1 MRHYANTREGLQ
13 QCVKDQFGRN
23 VEPVSIEPV
32 SLSGDLGGDIT
43 MENQYNKKAVHF
55 GAGKIGRGFIA
66 ELLHDSGY
74 EIIFGDVVDELVDLV
89 NKEHEY
95 PLFLIDHNYEEKTID
110 HVVAYSNIKNP
121 EKLIDAMC
129 EAEIITTSVMA
140 TNLPKVAPLITE
152 GFKKRLKENKNKAIV
167 MACENA
173 MMGTDILK
181 KAMIET
187 NILSEE
193 ELDSIAVFPNTVVDR
208 MVFGG
213 VHNGKEGI
221 EVGDAYELVI
231 EKNKLIDPNYEP
243 IKGAE
248 YVNDLM
254 MYLQRKIYIINCGH
268 AIAGY
273 YGQAL
278 KGYEIVQDSLR
289 DPELIP
295 QIREAMLESASA
307 LEKKYGFTHESLV
320 DYMETMMVKR
330 FTTPGVVD
338 PISRVSREPIR
349 KIAPN
354 DRIMGPA
361 NNCEEYGLDNT
372 YLLKGVACAL
382 KFKSEG
388 DAQAEELQNFI
399 KENGVEEAIV
409 KYTGVEKGIRMYNAI
424 LEEYAKL

>member
-1 MRHYANTREGLQ
+1 
-13 QCVKDQFGRN
+13 
-23 VEPVSIEPV
+23 
-32 SLSGDLGGDIT
+32 

-74 EIIFGDVVDELVDLV
+74 EVIFGDVVDELVNLV

-95 PLFLIDHNYEEKTID
+95 PLFLIDHNYEEKIID

-121 EKLIDAMC
+121 EKLVDAMC

-152 GFKKRLKENKNKAIV
+152 GLKKRLKENKNKAIV

-193 ELDSIAVFPNTVVDR
+193 ELDSIAVFPNTAVDR

-248 YVNDLM
+248 YVDDLM

-409 KYTGVEKGIRMYNAI
+409 KYTGVEKGSRMYNAI
-424 LEEYAKL
+424 LEEYAKI

>member
-1 MRHYANTREGLQ
+1 MNI
-13 QCVKDQFGRN
+13 
-23 VEPVSIEPV
+23 VETNNRFI
-32 SLSGDLGGDIT
+32 
-43 MENQYNKKAVHF
+43 KKAVHL

-74 EIIFGDVVDELVDLV
+74 EVVFGDVVDELVNLV
-89 NKEHEY
+89 NKEHKY
-95 PLFLIDHNYEEKTID
+95 PLFLIDHNFEEKTID
-110 HVVAYSNIKNP
+110 HVIAYSNIKDAD
-121 EKLIDAMC
+121 KLIDAMC

-140 TNLPKVAPLITE
+140 TNLPKVAPLIAK
-152 GFKKRLKENKNKAIV
+152 GLKKRLEQGKDKAIV

-173 MMGTDILK
+173 IMGTDILK
-181 KAMIET
+181 NAMIET
-187 NILSEE
+187 KILTEDQI
-193 ELDSIAVFPNTVVDR
+193 DSIGAFPNTAVDR
-208 MVFGG
+208 MVFSG

-221 EVGDAYELVI
+221 EIGDAFELVI
-231 EKNKLIDPNYEP
+231 EKGKLIDPNSEP

-248 YVNDLM
+248 YVDDLM

-278 KGYEIVQDSLR
+278 KGYDIVQDALR
-289 DPELIP
+289 DPDLLP
-295 QIREAMLESASA
+295 QIRTAMLESASA

-320 DYMETMMVKR
+320 EYMETMMVKR

-349 KIAPN
+349 KISPN

-382 KFKSEG
+382 KFESDG
-388 DAQAEELQNFI
+388 DLQAEELQNYI
-399 KENGVEEAIV
+399 AENGIEEAIV
-409 KYTGVEKGIRMYNAI
+409 KYTGVQKGSRMYNVI
-424 LEEYAKL
+424 LEEYKKIN

>member
-1 MRHYANTREGLQ
+1 MGNFE
-13 QCVKDQFGRN
+13 
-23 VEPVSIEPV
+23 
-32 SLSGDLGGDIT
+32 
-43 MENQYNKKAVHF
+43 KKAVHF

-74 EIIFGDVVDELVDLV
+74 EVIFGDVVEELVDLV
-89 NKEHEY
+89 NKDHEY
-95 PLFLIDHNYEEKTID
+95 PLFLIDHNYKEKIID
-110 HVVAYSNIKNP
+110 HVIAYSNIKDSD
-121 EKLIDAMC
+121 KLIDAMC

-140 TNLPKVAPLITE
+140 TNLSKVAPLITN
-152 GFKKRLKENKNKAIV
+152 GLKKRLEQGKGKVIV

-173 MMGTDILK
+173 IMGTDILK
-181 KAMIET
+181 NAMIDT
-187 NILSEE
+187 KILSEE
-193 ELDSIAVFPNTVVDR
+193 QINSIGVFPNTAVDR
-208 MVFGG
+208 MVFSGT
-213 VHNGKEGI
+213 HNGKEGI

-231 EKNKLIDPNYEP
+231 EKNKLTNPDSEP

-248 YVNDLM
+248 YVDDIM

-273 YGQAL
+273 LGQAL
-278 KGYEIVQDSLR
+278 KGYDIVQDSLR
-289 DPELIP
+289 DPDLLP
-295 QIREAMLESASA
+295 QIRTAMLESASA

-320 DYMETMMVKR
+320 EYMETMMIKR

-361 NNCEEYGLDNT
+361 NNCEEYGLDNRF
-372 YLLKGVACAL
+372 LLKGVACAL

-388 DAQAEELQNFI
+388 DIQAEELQKYI
-399 KENGVEEAIV
+399 KNNGIESAIV
-409 KYTGVEKGIRMYNAI
+409 KYTGVEKGSRMFNVI
-424 LEEYAKL
+424 LDEWNNI

>member
-1 MRHYANTREGLQ
+1 M
-13 QCVKDQFGRN
+13 
-23 VEPVSIEPV
+23 
-32 SLSGDLGGDIT
+32 
-43 MENQYNKKAVHF
+43 KKAIHF

-74 EIIFGDVVDELVDLV
+74 EIIFGDVVDELLDSI
-89 NKEHEY
+89 NKEHQY
-95 PLFLIDHNYEEKTID
+95 PLFLIDHNYEEKIIN
-110 HVVAYSNIKNP
+110 HVSAYSNIKDSD
-121 EKLIDAMC
+121 KLIDEMC
-129 EAEIITTSVMA
+129 QAEIITTSVMA
-140 TNLPKVAPLITE
+140 TNLSKVAPLITK
-152 GFKKRLKENKNKAIV
+152 GLQKRLAQTKDKVIV

-173 MMGTDILK
+173 IMGTDILK

-187 NILSEE
+187 NILTEE
-193 ELDSIAVFPNTVVDR
+193 ELDSIAVFPNTAVDR

-221 EVGDAYELVI
+221 EIGDAYELVI
-231 EKNKLIDPNYEP
+231 EKNKLVDPTLQP

-248 YVNDLM
+248 YVDDLM

-273 YGQAL
+273 YGQVF
-278 KGYEIVQDSLR
+278 KNYEIVQDSLR
-289 DPELIP
+289 DPDLLP
-295 QIREAMLESASA
+295 QIRQAMLESAAA
-307 LEKKYGFTHESLV
+307 LEKKYGFSHDDLV
-320 DYMETMMVKR
+320 EYMETMMIKR

-349 KIAPN
+349 KIAAN

-361 NNCEEYGLDNT
+361 NLCEEYGLDNT

-382 KFKSEG
+382 KYKSEG
-388 DAQAEELQNFI
+388 DAQAEELQNYI

-409 KYTGVEKGIRMYNAI
+409 KYTEASKDSRIYNVI
-424 LEEYAKL
+424 LEEYNKIKEE

>member
-1 MRHYANTREGLQ
+1 M
-13 QCVKDQFGRN
+13 
-23 VEPVSIEPV
+23 
-32 SLSGDLGGDIT
+32 
-43 MENQYNKKAVHF
+43 KKAIHF

-74 EIIFGDVVDELVDLV
+74 EIIFGDVVDEVVDLI
-89 NKEHEY
+89 NKDHEY
-95 PLFLIDHNYEEKTID
+95 PLFLIDHNYEEKIIN
-110 HVVAYSNIKNP
+110 HVSAYSNIKDSD
-121 EKLIDAMC
+121 KLIDEMC

-140 TNLPKVAPLITE
+140 TNLSKVAPLIAK
-152 GFKKRLKENKNKAIV
+152 GLQKRMEQTKDKVIV

-173 MMGTDILK
+173 IMGTDILK
-181 KAMIET
+181 KAIIET
-187 NILSEE
+187 NTLTEDEI
-193 ELDSIAVFPNTVVDR
+193 DSIAVFPNTAVDR

-221 EVGDAYELVI
+221 EIGDAYELVI
-231 EKNKLIDPNYEP
+231 EKNKLIDPTSQP

-248 YVNDLM
+248 YVDDLM

-273 YGQAL
+273 YGQVF
-278 KGYEIVQDSLR
+278 KNYEIVQDSLR
-289 DPELIP
+289 DPELLP
-295 QIREAMLESASA
+295 QIRQAMLESAAA
-307 LEKKYGFTHESLV
+307 LEKKYGFSHDDLV
-320 DYMETMMVKR
+320 EYMETMMIKR

-361 NNCEEYGLDNT
+361 NLCEDYGLDNT

-382 KFKSEG
+382 KYKSEG
-388 DAQAEELQNFI
+388 DAQAEELQNYI

-409 KYTGVEKGIRMYNAI
+409 KYTGSQKDSRIFNTI
-424 LEEYAKL
+424 LEEYNKLK

>member
-1 MRHYANTREGLQ
+1 MNNQENLETNKS
-13 QCVKDQFGRN
+13 VK
-23 VEPVSIEPV
+23 
-32 SLSGDLGGDIT
+32 T
-43 MENQYNKKAVHF
+43 AVHF

-74 EIIFGDVVDELVDLV
+74 EVIFGDVVDELIDLV
-89 NKEHEY
+89 NKNHEY
-95 PLFLIDHNYEEKTID
+95 PLFLIDHNYEEKIID
-110 HVVAYSNIKNP
+110 HVSAYSNIKNE
-121 EKLIDAMC
+121 EKLIDAMVD
-129 EAEIITTSVMA
+129 AEIITTSVMA
-140 TNLPKVAPLITE
+140 TNLSKVAPLITR
-152 GFKKRLKENKNKAIV
+152 GLKKRLELGKGKVIV

-173 MMGTDILK
+173 IMGTDILK
-181 KAMIET
+181 NAMIET
-187 NILSEE
+187 KILTEE
-193 ELDSIAVFPNTVVDR
+193 QIDAIGVFPNTAVDR

-221 EVGDAYELVI
+221 EIGDAFELVI
-231 EKNKLIDPNYEP
+231 EKNKLIDPKSEP

-248 YVNDLM
+248 YVDDLM

-273 YGQAL
+273 YGQVL

-289 DPELIP
+289 DPELLP

-320 DYMETMMVKR
+320 EYMETMMVKR

-349 KIAPN
+349 KISPN

-382 KFKSEG
+382 KYKSEG
-388 DAQAEELQNFI
+388 DIQAEELQSYIAN
-399 KENGVEEAIV
+399 NGVEAAIV
-409 KYTGVEKGIRMYNAI
+409 KYTGAQKNSRMYNVI
-424 LEEYAKL
+424 LDEYKKLDS

>member
-1 MRHYANTREGLQ
+1 
-13 QCVKDQFGRN
+13 
-23 VEPVSIEPV
+23 
-32 SLSGDLGGDIT
+32 

-74 EIIFGDVVDELVDLV
+74 EVIFGDVVDELVDLV

-95 PLFLIDHNYEEKTID
+95 PLFLIDHNYEEKIIN

-121 EKLIDAMC
+121 EKLIEAMC

-152 GFKKRLKENKNKAIV
+152 GLKKRLEQNQNKAIV

-193 ELDSIAVFPNTVVDR
+193 ELDSIAVFPNTAVDR
-208 MVFGG
+208 MVFCGI
-213 VHNGKEGI
+213 HNGKEGI

-248 YVNDLM
+248 YVDDLM

-382 KFKSEG
+382 KFKSDG
-388 DAQAEELQNFI
+388 DAQAEELQNYI

-409 KYTGVEKGIRMYNAI
+409 KYTGVEKGSRMYNVI

>member
-1 MRHYANTREGLQ
+1 
-13 QCVKDQFGRN
+13 
-23 VEPVSIEPV
+23 
-32 SLSGDLGGDIT
+32 

-74 EIIFGDVVDELVDLV
+74 EVIFGDVVDKLVDLV

-95 PLFLIDHNYEEKTID
+95 PLFLIDHNYEEKIID
-110 HVVAYSNIKNP
+110 HVIAYSNIKNP

-152 GFKKRLKENKNKAIV
+152 GLKKRLEQNHNKAIV

-187 NILSEE
+187 NILTEE
-193 ELDSIAVFPNTVVDR
+193 ELDSIAVFPNTAVDR

-231 EKNKLIDPNYEP
+231 EKNKLIDPDSEP

-248 YVNDLM
+248 YVDDLM

-361 NNCEEYGLDNT
+361 NNCEEYRLDNT

-382 KFKSEG
+382 KFKSDG
-388 DAQAEELQNFI
+388 DAQAEELQNYI

-409 KYTGVEKGIRMYNAI
+409 KYTGVEKGSRMYNVI

>member
-1 MRHYANTREGLQ
+1 M
-13 QCVKDQFGRN
+13 
-23 VEPVSIEPV
+23 
-32 SLSGDLGGDIT
+32 
-43 MENQYNKKAVHF
+43 KKAIHF

-74 EIIFGDVVDELVDLV
+74 EIIFGDVVDELVDSI
-89 NKEHEY
+89 NKEHQY
-95 PLFLIDHNYEEKTID
+95 PLFLIDHNYEEKIIN
-110 HVVAYSNIKNP
+110 HVSAYSNIKDSD
-121 EKLIDAMC
+121 KLIDEMC
-129 EAEIITTSVMA
+129 QAEIITTSVMA
-140 TNLPKVAPLITE
+140 TNLSKVAPLIAK
-152 GFKKRLKENKNKAIV
+152 GLQKRLEQTKDKVIV

-173 MMGTDILK
+173 IMGTDILK

-187 NILSEE
+187 NILTEE
-193 ELDSIAVFPNTVVDR
+193 ELDSIAVFPNTAVDR

-221 EVGDAYELVI
+221 EIGDAYELVI
-231 EKNKLIDPNYEP
+231 EKNKLEDPNSQP

-248 YVNDLM
+248 YVDDLM

-273 YGQAL
+273 YGQVF
-278 KGYEIVQDSLR
+278 KNYEIVQDSLR
-289 DPELIP
+289 DPDLLP
-295 QIREAMLESASA
+295 QIRQAMLESAAA
-307 LEKKYGFTHESLV
+307 LEKKYGFSHDDLV
-320 DYMETMMVKR
+320 EYMETMMIKR

-349 KIAPN
+349 KIAAN

-361 NNCEEYGLDNT
+361 NLCEEYGLDNT

-382 KFKSEG
+382 KYKSEG
-388 DAQAEELQNFI
+388 DAQAEELQNYI

-409 KYTGVEKGIRMYNAI
+409 KYTEASKDSRIYNVI
-424 LEEYAKL
+424 LEEYNKIKEE

>member
-1 MRHYANTREGLQ
+1 
-13 QCVKDQFGRN
+13 
-23 VEPVSIEPV
+23 
-32 SLSGDLGGDIT
+32 
-43 MENQYNKKAVHF
+43 MENQFTKKAVHF

-74 EIIFGDVVDELVDLV
+74 EVVFGDVVEELVDIV
-89 NKEHEY
+89 NKNHEY
-95 PLFLIDHNYEEKTID
+95 PLFLIDHNFEEKVID
-110 HVVAYSNIKNP
+110 HVVAYSNITDSD
-121 EKLIDAMC
+121 KLIDAMC

-140 TNLPKVAPLITE
+140 TNLPKVAPLIAN
-152 GFKKRLKENKNKAIV
+152 GLKKRLELGKDKAIV

-173 MMGTDILK
+173 IMGTDILK

-193 ELDSIAVFPNTVVDR
+193 QLDSIAVFPNTAVDR
-208 MVFGG
+208 MVFSG

-221 EVGDAYELVI
+221 EVGDAFELVI
-231 EKNKLIDPNYEP
+231 EKGKLIDPNSEP

-248 YVNDLM
+248 YVDDIM

-289 DPELIP
+289 DEELLP

-320 DYMETMMVKR
+320 EYMETMMIKR

-361 NNCEEYGLDNT
+361 NNCEEYGLDNS

-388 DAQAEELQNFI
+388 DVQAEELQKYI
-399 KENGVEEAIV
+399 QDNGVESAIV
-409 KYTGVEKGIRMYNAI
+409 KYTGVPKDSRMYNVI
-424 LEEYAKL
+424 LEEYKKL

>member
-1 MRHYANTREGLQ
+1 
-13 QCVKDQFGRN
+13 
-23 VEPVSIEPV
+23 
-32 SLSGDLGGDIT
+32 
-43 MENQYNKKAVHF
+43 MENIEIIKSKEKFTKKAVHL

-74 EIIFGDVVDELVDLV
+74 EVIFGDVVEELVDLV
-89 NKEHEY
+89 NKEHKY
-95 PLFLIDHNYEEKTID
+95 PLFLIDHNYEEKIID
-110 HVVAYSNIKNP
+110 HVTAYSNIKDTD
-121 EKLIDAMC
+121 KLIDEMC
-129 EAEIITTSVMA
+129 DAEIITTSVMA
-140 TNLPKVAPLITE
+140 TNLSKVAPLITM
-152 GFKKRLKENKNKAIV
+152 GLKKRLEQGKDKAIV

-173 MMGTDILK
+173 IMGTDILK
-181 KAMIET
+181 NAMIET
-187 NILSEE
+187 KILTEE
-193 ELDSIAVFPNTVVDR
+193 QINSIGVFPNTAVDR

-213 VHNGKEGI
+213 THNGKEGI
-221 EVGDAYELVI
+221 EIGDAFELVI
-231 EKNKLIDPNYEP
+231 EKNKLINPNYEP

-248 YVNDLM
+248 YVDDIM

-273 YGQAL
+273 FGQVL

-289 DPELIP
+289 DPDLLP

-307 LEKKYGFTHESLV
+307 LEKKYGFTHESLIE
-320 DYMETMMVKR
+320 YMETMMVKR

-338 PISRVSREPIR
+338 TISRVSREPIR

-382 KFKSEG
+382 KFKAEG
-388 DAQAEELQNFI
+388 DLQAEELQSFI
-399 KENGVEEAIV
+399 AENGVEAAIV
-409 KYTGVEKGIRMYNAI
+409 KYTGVEKDSHMYNVI
-424 LEEYAKL
+424 LEEYKKLN

>member
-1 MRHYANTREGLQ
+1 M
-13 QCVKDQFGRN
+13 
-23 VEPVSIEPV
+23 
-32 SLSGDLGGDIT
+32 
-43 MENQYNKKAVHF
+43 KKAVHF

-74 EIIFGDVVDELVDLV
+74 EVIFGDVVDELIDLV
-89 NKEHEY
+89 NKNHKY
-95 PLFLIDHNYEEKTID
+95 SLFLIDHDYEEKIID
-110 HVVAYSNIKNP
+110 NVIAYSNIKDAD
-121 EKLIDAMC
+121 KLIDEMC

-140 TNLPKVAPLITE
+140 TNLPKVAPLITM
-152 GFKKRLKENKNKAIV
+152 GLKKRFEQGKGKVII

-173 MMGTDILK
+173 IMGTDILK
-181 KAMIET
+181 NAMIET
-187 NILSEE
+187 KILTKEQI
-193 ELDSIAVFPNTVVDR
+193 DSVAVFPNTAVDR

-213 VHNGKEGI
+213 VHNGTEGI
-221 EVGDAYELVI
+221 EIGDAFELVI
-231 EKNKLIDPNYEP
+231 EKGKLENPDSEP

-248 YVNDLM
+248 YVEDIM

-273 YGQAL
+273 FGQAL

-289 DPELIP
+289 DPELLP

-307 LEKKYGFTHESLV
+307 LEKKYGFSHDSLV
-320 DYMETMMVKR
+320 EYMETMMVKR

-349 KIAPN
+349 KISPN

-361 NNCEEYGLDNT
+361 NNCEQYGLENR

-388 DAQAEELQNFI
+388 DLQAEELQNYI
-399 KENGVEEAIV
+399 LNNGVEEAIV
-409 KYTGVEKGIRMYNAI
+409 KYTGAQRDSHIFNVI
-424 LEEYAKL
+424 LEEYNKIK

>member
-1 MRHYANTREGLQ
+1 
-13 QCVKDQFGRN
+13 
-23 VEPVSIEPV
+23 
-32 SLSGDLGGDIT
+32 
-43 MENQYNKKAVHF
+43 MENKEFNKKAVHF

-74 EIIFGDVVDELVDLV
+74 EIVFGDVVDELVDAV
-89 NKEHEY
+89 NKNHKY
-95 PLFLIDHNYEEKTID
+95 YLFLIDHNFEEKIID
-110 HVVAYSNIKNP
+110 HVTAYSNIKDAD
-121 EKLIDAMC
+121 KLIDAMC

-140 TNLPKVAPLITE
+140 TNLSKIAPLITM
-152 GFKKRLKENKNKAIV
+152 GLKKRLEQGKGKVIV

-173 MMGTDILK
+173 IMGTDILK
-181 KAMIET
+181 KAMVET
-187 NILSEE
+187 EILTEE
-193 ELDSIAVFPNTVVDR
+193 QIDAIGVFPNTAVDR
-208 MVFGG
+208 MVFSGE
-213 VHNGKEGI
+213 HNGKEGI
-221 EVGDAYELVI
+221 EVGDAFELVI
-231 EKNKLIDPNYEP
+231 EKDKLIDFNSEP

-248 YVNDLM
+248 YVDDIM

-273 YGQAL
+273 YGQVL
-278 KGYEIVQDSLR
+278 KGYDIVQDSLR
-289 DPELIP
+289 DPELLP
-295 QIREAMLESASA
+295 QIRSAMLESASA

-320 DYMETMMVKR
+320 EYMETMMVKR

-388 DAQAEELQNFI
+388 DLQADELQKFI
-399 KENGVEEAIV
+399 AENGVEAAIV
-409 KYTGVEKGIRMYNAI
+409 KYTGVKKDSHMYNVI
-424 LEEYAKL
+424 LDEYKKLI

>member
-1 MRHYANTREGLQ
+1 
-13 QCVKDQFGRN
+13 
-23 VEPVSIEPV
+23 
-32 SLSGDLGGDIT
+32 
-43 MENQYNKKAVHF
+43 MEYQYNKKAVHF

-74 EIIFGDVVDELVDLV
+74 EVIFGDVVDELVDLV

-95 PLFLIDHNYEEKTID
+95 PLFLIDHNYEEKIID
-110 HVVAYSNIKNP
+110 HVIAYSNIKNP

-152 GFKKRLKENKNKAIV
+152 GLKKRLEQNQNKAIV

-187 NILSEE
+187 NILTEE
-193 ELDSIAVFPNTVVDR
+193 ELDSIAVFPNTAVDR

-213 VHNGKEGI
+213 IHNGKEGI

-231 EKNKLIDPNYEP
+231 EKNKLIDPNSEP

-248 YVNDLM
+248 YVDDLM

-307 LEKKYGFTHESLV
+307 LEIKYGFTHESLV

-330 FTTPGVVD
+330 FTTPGVED

-382 KFKSEG
+382 KFKSDG

-409 KYTGVEKGIRMYNAI
+409 KYTGVEKGSRMFNVI

>member
-1 MRHYANTREGLQ
+1 
-13 QCVKDQFGRN
+13 
-23 VEPVSIEPV
+23 
-32 SLSGDLGGDIT
+32 
-43 MENQYNKKAVHF
+43 MENQFTKKAVHF

-74 EIIFGDVVDELVDLV
+74 EVVFGDVVEELVDIV
-89 NKEHEY
+89 NKNHEY
-95 PLFLIDHNYEEKTID
+95 PLFLIDHNFEEKVID
-110 HVVAYSNIKNP
+110 HVVAYSNITDSD
-121 EKLIDAMC
+121 KLIEAMC

-140 TNLPKVAPLITE
+140 TNLPKVAPLIAN
-152 GFKKRLKENKNKAIV
+152 GLKKRLELGKDKAIV

-173 MMGTDILK
+173 IMGTDILK

-193 ELDSIAVFPNTVVDR
+193 QLNSIAVFPNTAVDR
-208 MVFGG
+208 MVFNG

-221 EVGDAYELVI
+221 EVGDAFELVI
-231 EKNKLIDPNYEP
+231 EKGKLIDPNSEP

-248 YVNDLM
+248 YVDDIM

-289 DPELIP
+289 DEELLP

-307 LEKKYGFTHESLV
+307 LEKKYGFSHESLV
-320 DYMETMMVKR
+320 EYMETMMIKR

-361 NNCEEYGLDNT
+361 NNCEEYGLDNS

-388 DAQAEELQNFI
+388 DAQAEELQKYI
-399 KENGVEEAIV
+399 QDNGVESAIV
-409 KYTGVEKGIRMYNAI
+409 KYTGVPEDSRMYNVI
-424 LEEYAKL
+424 LEEYKKL

>member
-1 MRHYANTREGLQ
+1 
-13 QCVKDQFGRN
+13 
-23 VEPVSIEPV
+23 
-32 SLSGDLGGDIT
+32 

-74 EIIFGDVVDELVDLV
+74 EVIFGDVVDELVDLV

-95 PLFLIDHNYEEKTID
+95 SLFLIDHNYEEKIID

-121 EKLIDAMC
+121 EKLVDAMC
-129 EAEIITTSVMA
+129 EAGIITTSVMA

-152 GFKKRLKENKNKAIV
+152 GLKKRLKENKNKAIV

-193 ELDSIAVFPNTVVDR
+193 ELDSIAVFPNTAVDR

-248 YVNDLM
+248 YVDDLM

-320 DYMETMMVKR
+320 DYMETMMIKR

-409 KYTGVEKGIRMYNAI
+409 KYTGVEKGSRMYNAI

>member
-1 MRHYANTREGLQ
+1 MNI
-13 QCVKDQFGRN
+13 
-23 VEPVSIEPV
+23 VE
-32 SLSGDLGGDIT
+32 T
-43 MENQYNKKAVHF
+43 NNRFNKKAVHF

-74 EIIFGDVVDELVDLV
+74 EVVFGDVVDELVDLV
-89 NKEHEY
+89 NKNREY
-95 PLFLIDHNYEEKTID
+95 PLFLIDHNFEEKIIN
-110 HVVAYSNIKNP
+110 HVIAFSNIKD
-121 EKLIDAMC
+121 EDKLIDAMC

-140 TNLPKVAPLITE
+140 TNLSKVAPLIAK
-152 GFKKRLKENKNKAIV
+152 GLNKRLEQGKGKVIV

-173 MMGTDILK
+173 IMGTDILK
-181 KAMIET
+181 NAMIET
-187 NILSEE
+187 KILTEE
-193 ELDSIAVFPNTVVDR
+193 QLDSIGVFPNIAVDR
-208 MVFGG
+208 MVFSG

-221 EVGDAYELVI
+221 EIGDAFELVI
-231 EKNKLIDPNYEP
+231 EKGKLINPNSEP

-248 YVNDLM
+248 YVDDLM

-273 YGQAL
+273 YGQVL
-278 KGYEIVQDSLR
+278 KGYDIVQDALR
-289 DPELIP
+289 DPELLP
-295 QIREAMLESASA
+295 QIRTAMLESASA

-320 DYMETMMVKR
+320 EYMETMMVKR

-349 KIAPN
+349 KISPN

-382 KFKSEG
+382 KYKSEG
-388 DAQAEELQNFI
+388 DLQAEELQNYI
-399 KENGVEEAIV
+399 AENGIEEAIV
-409 KYTGVEKGIRMYNAI
+409 KYTGVQKGSRMYNVI
-424 LEEYAKL
+424 LEEYRKL

>member
-1 MRHYANTREGLQ
+1 MMKKTEI
-13 QCVKDQFGRN
+13 KEKF
-23 VEPVSIEPV
+23 
-32 SLSGDLGGDIT
+32 
-43 MENQYNKKAVHF
+43 MKKAVHF

-74 EIIFGDVVDELVDLV
+74 EIVFGDVVDELVEIV
-89 NKEHEY
+89 NKNHEY
-95 PLFLIDHNYEEKTID
+95 PLFLIDHNYQEKIID
-110 HVVAYSNIKNP
+110 HVIAYSNIKDSD
-121 EKLIDAMC
+121 KLIDAMC
-129 EAEIITTSVMA
+129 EAEIITTSVMT
-140 TNLPKVAPLITE
+140 TNLPKVAPLIAM
-152 GFKKRLKENKNKAIV
+152 GLKKRLEHGKGKVIV

-173 MMGTDILK
+173 IMGTDILK

-187 NILSEE
+187 NVLTEE
-193 ELDSIAVFPNTVVDR
+193 QLDAVGVFPNTAVDR

-221 EVGDAYELVI
+221 EVGDAFELVI
-231 EKNKLIDPNYEP
+231 EKNKLIDPKSEP
-243 IKGAE
+243 IKCAE
-248 YVNDLM
+248 YVDDIM

-273 YGQAL
+273 YGQVL
-278 KGYEIVQDSLR
+278 KGYDIVQDALR
-289 DPELIP
+289 DPELLP

-320 DYMETMMVKR
+320 EYMETMMIKR

-349 KIAPN
+349 KISPN

-388 DAQAEELQNFI
+388 DLQAEELQNYI
-399 KENGVEEAIV
+399 AENGVEEAIV
-409 KYTGVEKGIRMYNAI
+409 KYTGVQKDSRMYNVI
-424 LEEYAKL
+424 LDEYKKLNYDI

>member
-1 MRHYANTREGLQ
+1 
-13 QCVKDQFGRN
+13 
-23 VEPVSIEPV
+23 
-32 SLSGDLGGDIT
+32 
-43 MENQYNKKAVHF
+43 MENQDNKKAVHF

-74 EIIFGDVVDELVDLV
+74 EVIFGDVVDELVDLV

-95 PLFLIDHNYEEKTID
+95 PLFLIDHNYEEKIID
-110 HVVAYSNIKNP
+110 HVVADSDIKNP

-152 GFKKRLKENKNKAIV
+152 GLKKRLKENKNKAIV

-187 NILSEE
+187 NILTEE
-193 ELDSIAVFPNTVVDR
+193 ELDSIAVFPNTAVDR

-231 EKNKLIDPNYEP
+231 EKNKLIDPNSEP

-248 YVNDLM
+248 YVDDLM

-273 YGQAL
+273 YGQVL

-382 KFKSEG
+382 KFKSDG

-409 KYTGVEKGIRMYNAI
+409 KYTGVEKGSRMFNVI

>member
-1 MRHYANTREGLQ
+1 
-13 QCVKDQFGRN
+13 
-23 VEPVSIEPV
+23 
-32 SLSGDLGGDIT
+32 
-43 MENQYNKKAVHF
+43 MENNDIIKSKEKFTKKAVHF

-74 EIIFGDVVDELVDLV
+74 EVVFGDVVEELVNLV
-89 NKEHEY
+89 NKEHKY
-95 PLFLIDHNYEEKTID
+95 PLFLIDHNYEEKIID
-110 HVVAYSNIKNP
+110 HVTAYSNIKDAD
-121 EKLIDAMC
+121 KLIDAMC
-129 EAEIITTSVMA
+129 DAEIITTSVMA
-140 TNLPKVAPLITE
+140 TNLSKVAPLITM
-152 GFKKRLKENKNKAIV
+152 GLKKRLEQGKGKAIV

-173 MMGTDILK
+173 IMGTDILK
-181 KAMIET
+181 NAMIET
-187 NILSEE
+187 NILTEE
-193 ELDSIAVFPNTVVDR
+193 QINSIGVFPNTAVDR

-213 VHNGKEGI
+213 THNGKEGI
-221 EVGDAYELVI
+221 EIGDAYELVI
-231 EKNKLIDPNYEP
+231 EKNKLTNPNYEP

-248 YVNDLM
+248 YVDDIM

-273 YGQAL
+273 FGQAL

-289 DPELIP
+289 DPDLLP

-307 LEKKYGFTHESLV
+307 LEKKYGFTHDSLV
-320 DYMETMMVKR
+320 EYMETMMIKR

-361 NNCEEYGLDNT
+361 NNCEVYGLDNT

-388 DAQAEELQNFI
+388 DVQADELQNYI
-399 KENGVEEAIV
+399 KDNGVEAAII
-409 KYTGVEKGIRMYNAI
+409 KYTGVEKGSRMYNVI
-424 LEEYAKL
+424 LSEYKKLM